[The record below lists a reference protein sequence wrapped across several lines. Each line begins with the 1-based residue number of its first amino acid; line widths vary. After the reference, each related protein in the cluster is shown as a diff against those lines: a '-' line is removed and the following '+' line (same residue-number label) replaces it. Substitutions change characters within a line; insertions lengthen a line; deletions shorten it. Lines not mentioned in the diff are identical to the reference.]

1 MSAITAAFTSG
12 GALAELA
19 AGPLSLLLYPAT
31 ELEAGPCQLWLRI
44 RGADG
49 VRPHPLTG
57 PASGSEA
64 SRGCVRGTFEQVEYE
79 AWFDVVGSGYCWQW
93 RVRNLGDSEVAVDVL
108 FCQDVALTP
117 LADVRRNEYYVSQYL
132 DLTPLRTEAGTA
144 LAVRQNMPDTANPW
158 LALAS
163 LSGTASWATDAQQ
176 LRAGEGGLDLT
187 RDLPGER
194 LQHEHT
200 LAALQAPAVT
210 LAPGGS
216 ASGGFVG
223 VFVAHHPAA
232 TGPADAAVVDA
243 YLEAGGWP
251 AQPRPTHGTRATASV
266 FAPALP
272 LAVREATWADVEAR
286 LPGERRHGEHGP
298 DGAPWSAFVAD
309 AHVVTRAK
317 EAAVLRP
324 HGHVMHLGESAEA
337 SGTDVASTVWMDGV
351 FCSQLTRG
359 HASGAPGVTL
369 RRSYAGL
376 SLAGGVRMAVRSAEG
391 DGGGGSWRLLG
402 RPSLWVQRGL
412 ECRWHYLTDAGEVV
426 VTAGFGASEPPQSQ
440 EPGPHGVRLDV
451 TCTPPLDV
459 LVAVGEDH
467 DGVRLDS
474 DAGDFGDD
482 AALFADGRSRGLRWR
497 CLVAES
503 TGGLAVTIR
512 NAGDGESARSAHAWR
527 RPGLFS
533 DAPGVAEVDDT
544 LEWFVHDAAVHFQ
557 APRGLEQF
565 TGGAWGTRDVSQG
578 PVGLLIAA
586 GEHEALRTTM
596 LAVFAGQADDGDWP
610 QWFDYLPGA
619 AAPGHRDSHGD
630 VVYWPLLALGE
641 YLLTTGDA
649 GVLDE
654 PVRWVGRDAFGAP
667 TPLLDHVRRAV
678 DRLAGRR
685 TSDDR
690 LPAYGH
696 GDWNDSLQPAR
707 PELAEQMCSAWTTV
721 LEIEALRTLRA
732 GLGGVQSPDA
742 GLAARL
748 EALATG
754 AEAGLREV
762 LLADGELA
770 GYAIVADET
779 ELLVHPR
786 DRRTGLAHGS
796 LQVIHAIAGELLTLQ
811 EARDHVRVID
821 EHLDGPHGLY
831 LFDAPVAY
839 AGGELRVFKRA
850 EAATFWGRE
859 IGLMYTHAHLRWIA
873 ALTHLGDAERA
884 WAELLKVVPVG
895 VRERVPGARPRQA
908 TCYYSS
914 ADAAFP
920 DRYAAVERAAEL
932 FDPATPYE
940 GGWRVYSSGPG
951 LVLRLLAERVL
962 GVRFRAAGVEVDPV
976 LPRALDGL
984 VARVPTP
991 GSGYAEV
998 TYRVGKRGHGV
1009 VRVLV
1014 DGEPARARMLTARY
1028 REPGVRLAPDAIRA
1042 GSRVEVELG

>member
-176 LRAGEGGLDLT
+176 LRAGEGGLDLI

-251 AQPRPTHGTRATASV
+251 SQPRPTHGTRATASV

-286 LPGERRHGEHGP
+286 LPGERRHEEHGP

-512 NAGDGESARSAHAWR
+512 N
-527 RPGLFS
+527 
-533 DAPGVAEVDDT
+533 
-544 LEWFVHDAAVHFQ
+544 
-557 APRGLEQF
+557 
-565 TGGAWGTRDVSQG
+565 
-578 PVGLLIAA
+578 
-586 GEHEALRTTM
+586 
-596 LAVFAGQADDGDWP
+596 
-610 QWFDYLPGA
+610 
-619 AAPGHRDSHGD
+619 
-630 VVYWPLLALGE
+630 VYWPLLALGE